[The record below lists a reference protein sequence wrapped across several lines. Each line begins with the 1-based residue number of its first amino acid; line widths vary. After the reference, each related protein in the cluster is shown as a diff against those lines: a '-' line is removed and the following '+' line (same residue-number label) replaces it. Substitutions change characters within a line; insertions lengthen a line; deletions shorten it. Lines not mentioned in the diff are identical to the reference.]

1 MWSVDLEEV
10 RLALF
15 SRAGDLI
22 VEISNIR
29 LKEFTYKFPLSVF
42 AI

>member
-22 VEISNIR
+22 VEIRFIAMCHYHVHVSI
-29 LKEFTYKFPLSVF
+29 FM
-42 AI
+42 